1 MVRILKSSWNEK
13 DVVKWFLFF
22 FIIFW
27 FLLLNEFY
35 YSKKFMEAAAVGS
48 AIVHI
53 VVALRGRGLI
63 FIVFCF
69 FVGESHGLVYALVS
83 TAGADSTF
91 VAAAAGAAFL
101 PLPLPLTGPNGCAT
115 SS

>member
-22 FIIFW
+22 FIFW

-69 FVGESHGLVYALVS
+69 FLWGNPMALS
-83 TAGADSTF
+83 MPWSQRPAPIPLLSPQQQE
-91 VAAAAGAAFL
+91 L
-101 PLPLPLTGPNGCAT
+101 PSCPCPYL
-115 SS
+115 